1 MTLECK
7 ERPPRPHATLF
18 QVAVAPKWSKY
29 IVDYLEHHR
38 LPERV
43 SKVRSKAIELE
54 SKDYEMIANQLY
66 KRGKDKQLRLCVTEA
81 EYVRVLEQAHAGLSG
96 GHFSADTTAKAIMM
110 AGLWWPTLFSDAAEF
125 VKRCDECQRV
135 KVPVRRDNMPL

>member
-1 MTLECK
+1 MRAEVHDFVHTCK
-7 ERPPRPHATLF
+7 ECQHRPPRPHATLF

-38 LPERV
+38 LLERV

-54 SKDYEMIANQLY
+54 SKDYELIANQLY

-81 EYVRVLEQAHAGLSG
+81 EYV
-96 GHFSADTTAKAIMM
+96 
-110 AGLWWPTLFSDAAEF
+110 
-125 VKRCDECQRV
+125 
-135 KVPVRRDNMPL
+135 